1 MINHLS
7 TPASLMPKYPTLPNP
22 TSSKDPNLYL
32 SVDCSAS
39 IAGLKANNLRVQD
52 VMRPLYAC
60 LITAY
65 SAEHGSSVIK
75 ADRRRPASSSV
86 QMFIF
91 GLGLLGLLGAYL
103 KAEYCLTV
111 SASLEQTLLRT
122 HFTSFPDS
130 PLLFTASP
138 EHYPRIS
145 ESWLQ
150 RQTSREGLK
159 DLRLDEAI
167 RAAIKQGWPDT
178 VKELL
183 SQPRSTPKPPP
194 PEDQSPNPEADD
206 DSNSETAL
214 MLAYRLGHSDIVEIL
229 LGWMSQCSSQDQ
241 LGELPGSWTDT
252 AAVDSEGNTALHL
265 AATEGHDQ
273 VVEILLQNNRDL
285 LEKTNEKE
293 KNRSTVGLRGWQ
305 ILCFQLLLE
314 SGASPKIK
322 NTLNQDTVLH
332 LAACG
337 GNLECFEGLYKRLP
351 GYLNEKNGYGA
362 RPLHLA
368 CQFGNASIVSF
379 LLDKDAD
386 PRVKDDDN
394 EDTPL
399 HLAVSANKIDVVEI
413 LVKRDK
419 ELLNLKNAKGET
431 ALLVAGSGSLI
442 EVVNYLLENE
452 ADIYSVDSA
461 GENILHNAVRESR
474 IDLVEV
480 LLERNMEIRPSHTG
494 RTPLHHACFNNKD
507 ELVSKFL
514 DHLNKDSSKKRK
526 TLSHKDNWGDSPLS
540 DAASDRNVHI
550 VLQFLKDPVYFS
562 QDSLNYLATD
572 KIWFSDE
579 RECEKVNE
587 LLISKLESLK
597 PRSENGSDV
606 SSQSTSGASEYETMI
621 IDKSL
626 TQICYW
632 AILNQRLGLMKAC
645 VERAEALNYNL
656 TLQKE
661 SPTWLHVF
669 AIGCDGDPKDPFNH
683 IPLGLVP
690 RDSRGGLDP
699 DHQGVTPLHIAVKH
713 ARVEMVKSFLSPTPS
728 TAANLLKGILQQ
740 TLDERKET
748 TISLAT
754 AGEKPEHREITKLLW
769 QEIKRYTKMIEPS
782 KGDLDE
788 QIALAL
794 ELAARFEP
802 PREEVQLKALF
813 DQIEHNNNIETDILS
828 LAIYHKLPKVVWWL
842 LSNGAYINERNIK
855 NGNSMLDTLS
865 KNSADDKR
873 CQAIKA
879 LLGNPPP
886 LNKSGTRGGDSLLPE
901 IESSPDD
908 YKDFPQG
915 TIVDFS
921 HAEGSTEITFQLK
934 RRPLTEI
941 IHKSGPRSI
950 MDSGD
955 VSYDVFFRS
964 TEDATADGNE
974 PEIPMAK
981 RSHLGD
987 QRKKQYHNRT
997 PSTSSA
1003 VPQKKLVSAEC
1014 WWEEVHEATVP
1025 GTVLTSTTD
1034 ELDEDAKTGEK
1045 DGFLQC
1051 VLDSFQAQT
1060 RDLELSTDGIVELI
1074 VATAIGLFQRKD
1086 ITVAP
1091 KDHKRSPLD
1100 VFHEAMV
1107 EIVRTVLVDEDS
1119 QRI

>member
-1 MINHLS
+1 M
-7 TPASLMPKYPTLPNP
+7 
-22 TSSKDPNLYL
+22 
-32 SVDCSAS
+32 
-39 IAGLKANNLRVQD
+39 
-52 VMRPLYAC
+52 
-60 LITAY
+60 
-65 SAEHGSSVIK
+65 
-75 ADRRRPASSSV
+75 
-86 QMFIF
+86 
-91 GLGLLGLLGAYL
+91 
-103 KAEYCLTV
+103 
-111 SASLEQTLLRT
+111 
-122 HFTSFPDS
+122 
-130 PLLFTASP
+130 
-138 EHYPRIS
+138 
-145 ESWLQ
+145 
-150 RQTSREGLK
+150 
-159 DLRLDEAI
+159 
-167 RAAIKQGWPDT
+167 
-178 VKELL
+178 
-183 SQPRSTPKPPP
+183 
-194 PEDQSPNPEADD
+194 
-206 DSNSETAL
+206 
-214 MLAYRLGHSDIVEIL
+214 
-229 LGWMSQCSSQDQ
+229 
-241 LGELPGSWTDT
+241 
-252 AAVDSEGNTALHL
+252 
-265 AATEGHDQ
+265 
-273 VVEILLQNNRDL
+273 DL
-285 LEKTNEKE
+285 LELTFSSDTARMAELSPSAHLCKSCISSRIEGTPLLSACRNG
-293 KNRSTVGLRGWQ
+293 NTGIVG
-305 ILCFQLLLE
+305 LLLE
-314 SGASPKIK
+314 KGASSHVKD
-322 NTLNQDTVLH
+322 TLNQDTVLH

-337 GNLECFEGLYKRLP
+337 GNLECFKGLYERLP
-351 GYLNEKNGYGA
+351 EYLNEGNGYGA

-368 CQFGNASIVSF
+368 CQFGYASIASF

-399 HLAVSANKIDVVEI
+399 HLAVSAKKNDVVET
-413 LVKRDK
+413 LVKKDK

-480 LLERNMEIRPSHTG
+480 LLKRDMEIRPSHTG
-494 RTPLHHACFNNKD
+494 RTPLHLACFHNKH

-514 DHLNKDSSKKRK
+514 DHLNKDSSKKRE
-526 TLSHKDNWGDSPLS
+526 TLSHKDNWDDSPLS
-540 DAASDRNVHI
+540 DAASDGNVHI

-579 RECEKVNE
+579 RECEKVNK
-587 LLISKLESLK
+587 LLTSKLESLK

-606 SSQSTSGASEYETMI
+606 SSQSTFGASEYETMI

-632 AILNQRLGLMKAC
+632 AILNQQLGLMKAC
-645 VERAEALNYNL
+645 VARAEALEHNL
-656 TLQKE
+656 ILQKE
-661 SPTWLHVF
+661 SPSWLHVF
-669 AIGCDGDPKDPFNH
+669 AIGCDVDPKDPFKH
-683 IPLGLVP
+683 IPLGFVP
-690 RDSRGGLDP
+690 RDSRGGLNP

-769 QEIKRYTKMIEPS
+769 QDIKRYTEMIRPS

-802 PREEVQLKALF
+802 PKEEVELKALF
-813 DQIEHNNNIETDILS
+813 DQIEHNNNIETDVLS

-879 LLGNPPP
+879 LLENPPP

-908 YKDFPQG
+908 YKEFPQG

-941 IHKSGPRSI
+941 IHKSGPQSI

-964 TEDATADGNE
+964 TEDTTADGNE

-981 RSHLGD
+981 RSHPGD
-987 QRKKQYHNRT
+987 QRK
-997 PSTSSA
+997 A
-1003 VPQKKLVSAEC
+1003 VSHA
-1014 WWEEVHEATVP
+1014 H
-1025 GTVLTSTTD
+1025 
-1034 ELDEDAKTGEK
+1034 
-1045 DGFLQC
+1045 FL
-1051 VLDSFQAQT
+1051 L
-1060 RDLELSTDGIVELI
+1060 G
-1074 VATAIGLFQRKD
+1074 
-1086 ITVAP
+1086 
-1091 KDHKRSPLD
+1091 
-1100 VFHEAMV
+1100 
-1107 EIVRTVLVDEDS
+1107 
-1119 QRI
+1119 